1 MSPNANEMHHLSC
14 QGLGKKRHTFDK
26 DGDHSYLQNE
36 LEKLFPKLKAAKGKF
51 QLYKSL
57 GGGSGRRQL
66 HKIPM
71 GPAGY
76 TIKWLCENVVIGS
89 ASIYIVPLLTLPD
102 APQQDAVNVVSLYVN
117 HI

>member
-1 MSPNANEMHHLSC
+1 MSPDANEMHHLSC

-36 LEKLFPKLKAAKGKF
+36 LVKLFPKLKTAKGKF
-51 QLYKSL
+51 QLYKTL
-57 GGGSGRRQL
+57 GGGSGRQQL

-89 ASIYIVPLLTLPD
+89 ASIYVVPLLTLPD
-102 APQQDAVNVVSLYVN
+102 TLQRDAINVVSL
-117 HI
+117 